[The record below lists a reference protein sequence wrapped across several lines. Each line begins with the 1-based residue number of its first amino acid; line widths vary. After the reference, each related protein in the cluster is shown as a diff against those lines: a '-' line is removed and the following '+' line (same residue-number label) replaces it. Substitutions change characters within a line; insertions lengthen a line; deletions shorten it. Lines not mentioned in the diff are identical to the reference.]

1 METNIERLHAYILE
15 KGLSYRAFEQS
26 IGMSNGVIGRAISR
40 KTDIASAWMSKII
53 DVYSDMNPIWLLSGV
68 GNMLKQEPDLDK
80 NETNSKLLDDENMN
94 THFESKKNIRV
105 PKDEKGQL
113 DINAIEKNFKAAEA
127 MITIQDKIFKMNG
140 LTKPHS
146 NIIGIYSDLQIC
158 SDLVTYYALSSKV
171 KNAVEKHHSGDLSL
185 DGVKKAISEYAP
197 VLRSLNQ
204 EIMPYQLIISE
215 LCDKLREFDETHD
228 RIYCI
233 DTEE

>member
-1 METNIERLHAYILE
+1 METNIERLHAYILG

-40 KTDIASAWMSKII
+40 KTDIASAWLSKII

-68 GNMLKQEPDLDK
+68 GNMLKKEPDLDK

-185 DGVKKAISEYAP
+185 DDVKKAISEYAP
-197 VLRSLNQ
+197 VLRSLNL